1 MRTLLKTTLPLLSLL
16 VLTAC
21 GGGDPATPAQ
31 QPRQLSAIRQ
41 GDTARTAADY
51 TTIVEQLYISYFGR
65 PADAGGLANFAAQMV
80 TLNAPTDIRQLNS
93 AYSSD
98 VNIRGLIDTFGNS
111 TESQALYS
119 GDNETFVKAI
129 YQNVLGRPPLDP
141 GLQFWK
147 GALDSGTMTRAN
159 ASLQIMGGALAN
171 TSAQGQQ
178 DAQLI
183 ANRVAVGTTFTA
195 HLDTDAEKS
204 AYSGKTAA
212 ASARSMLAAVNAGTD
227 PVAYQATVDST
238 IAALVT
244 AASGPS
250 FSAVRSIINARCISC
265 HGGQF
270 PTLGIHLDDDA
281 VVHSIAN
288 DIYIQVVV
296 QRTMPQFNSTGM
308 TDAERD
314 TIKAWFLAGA
324 K

>member
-1 MRTLLKTTLPLLSLL
+1 MRTLFKTALPLLSLL

-21 GGGDPATPAQ
+21 GGGDQTPPAPQA
-31 QPRQLSAIRQ
+31 RQLSAIRQ
-41 GDTARTAADY
+41 GDVARTAADY

-65 PADAGGLANFAAQMV
+65 PADAGGLANFAAQLQ
-80 TLNAPTDIRQLNS
+80 TLNAPTDIRLLNG
-93 AYSSD
+93 AYGSD
-98 VNIRGLIDTFGNS
+98 ANIRSLIDTFGNS
-111 TESQALYS
+111 VESQALYS

-129 YQNVLGRPPLDP
+129 YQNVLGRPPLDA

-147 GALDSGTMTRAN
+147 GALDSGTMTRSS
-159 ASLQIMGGALAN
+159 ASLQIMGGAIAN

-204 AYSGKTAA
+204 AYSGKAAA
-212 ASARSMLAAVNAGTD
+212 ASARSMLAAVTAGTD

-250 FSAVRSIINARCISC
+250 FDTVRSIINARCVTC
-265 HGGQF
+265 HSSQNASGGVRW
-270 PTLGIHLDDDA
+270 DDDA
-281 VVHSIAN
+281 LIHAGAS
-288 DIYIQVVV
+288 DIYLQVVV
-296 QRTMPQFNSTGM
+296 QRTMPKFNQTGM